1 MERRDQ
7 GLPSKSFQMAAEERD
22 YTPAQM
28 RAFIAEL
35 QQLVSE
41 ADAGESDQREATD
54 GAPILSLE
62 QMMSRLRH
70 RQAAVAPSHE
80 SGTQPRQPPPPSEDA
95 QASAEPSREQATEKT
110 GPESHHGGSFGRRI
124 DGSARCPHAPRV
136 FTASKIAIFFAV
148 WSQRIE

>member
-7 GLPSKSFQMAAEERD
+7 GLPSKSSQMAAEERD

-41 ADAGESDQREATD
+41 TDAGESDQKEATD
-54 GAPILSLE
+54 GAPIMSLE

-70 RQAAVAPSHE
+70 RQATVAPSHE
-80 SGTQPRQPPPPSEDA
+80 SGTQPRQPPAPSEDA
-95 QASAEPSREQATEKT
+95 QASAESSREQATEKT
-110 GPESHHGGSFGRRI
+110 GPESNHCGSSDSQEYRRSRDRRSDHAAALAAGQGLCGGTK
-124 DGSARCPHAPRV
+124 DEV
-136 FTASKIAIFFAV
+136 
-148 WSQRIE
+148 